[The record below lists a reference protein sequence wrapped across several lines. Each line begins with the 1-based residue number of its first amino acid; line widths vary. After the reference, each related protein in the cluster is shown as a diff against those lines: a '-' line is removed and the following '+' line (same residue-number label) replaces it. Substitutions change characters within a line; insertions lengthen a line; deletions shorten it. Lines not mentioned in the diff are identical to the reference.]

1 MSKATFLREL
11 EPTVRGQEICL
22 IELDGKHYVVS
33 SIPSAPDH
41 RGPETLA
48 FAADAS
54 GEITSYADLAGG
66 RGMSRE
72 QTILQLETNGED
84 RYGSDT
90 NDMVAAM
97 RVVATPPGPSYYVQG
112 EDAE

>member
-66 RGMSRE
+66 RDMSRE
-72 QTILQLETNGED
+72 QTISQLETSGED
-84 RYGSDT
+84 RFGSDT
-90 NDMVAAM
+90 SDFMSAM
-97 RVVATPPGPSYYVQG
+97 SVVAMPPGPSYYVQRG
-112 EDAE
+112 DA